1 MEDGPGRIAPISRP
15 DPVLVAYIRYMY
27 IPSSGELRFEW
38 DPAKAAQNVRK
49 HGVSVLEAQTSFS
62 DDYGLLV
69 DELGPASEEQRFVL
83 LGVSSAV
90 RLLVVVHSYREI
102 ERTIRLISARKAT
115 RSERAQYAAQFRK

>member
-38 DPAKAAQNVRK
+38 DSAKAAQNGRK
-49 HGVSVLEAQTSFS
+49 HGVSFLEAQTSFS